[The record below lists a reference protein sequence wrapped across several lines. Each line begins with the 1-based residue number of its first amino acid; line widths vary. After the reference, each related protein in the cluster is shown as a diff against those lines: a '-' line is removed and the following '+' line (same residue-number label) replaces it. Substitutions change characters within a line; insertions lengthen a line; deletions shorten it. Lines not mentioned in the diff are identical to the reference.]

1 MTYQETLDYMFS
13 QLPMF
18 HRVGKSAYKANLDNT
33 LVLDAHFGHP
43 HKRFKTVH
51 VAGTNGKG
59 STSHML
65 ASILQDAG
73 LKVGLYTSPHL
84 RDFRERIKVN
94 GVEISKDYVVYFV
107 KHHMDLFEQV
117 QPSFFEMTVALA
129 FKFFADE
136 QVDVA
141 VVEVG
146 MGGRLDSTNIIS
158 PLVSIVTNIGY
169 DHTEFLGNTLDE
181 IAFEKGGVIKP
192 KIPVVIGESHPE
204 TLPVFDSLAIERR
217 APIVFADKKYRVVEQ
232 SLSQNGLQ
240 RFTIANSLGDIA
252 YKDIEVD
259 LQGSYQTKNMV
270 TVLAAID
277 ELKAH
282 FPRIND
288 DTIRKG
294 LKHASSQTGLVG
306 RWFELSEKPLMICD
320 TGHNVDGITYIVD
333 QISKTPHEKL
343 FWVFGM
349 VSDKDINKV
358 IALLPKDAYYIFTQA
373 SIPRAKDANLL
384 AEQCRE
390 AGLVGE
396 VEKNVQ
402 KAVEKAK
409 KMASDNDLIFI
420 GGSTFVVA
428 EVV

>member
-107 KHHMDLFEQV
+107 KHHMDMFEQV

-259 LQGSYQTKNMV
+259 LQGSYQAKNMV

-282 FPRIND
+282 FPRLND

>member
-107 KHHMDLFEQV
+107 KHHMDMFEQV

-259 LQGSYQTKNMV
+259 LQGSYQAKNMV

>member
-33 LVLDAHFGHP
+33 LILDEHFGHP
-43 HKRFKTVH
+43 HANFKTIH

-94 GVEISKDYVVYFV
+94 GEEVSEAYVVDFV
-107 KHHMDLFEQV
+107 EQHKALFEKV

-129 FKFFADE
+129 FKYFADE
-136 QVDVA
+136 QIDVA

-158 PLVSIVTNIGY
+158 PLVSIITNIGF
-169 DHTEFLGNTLDE
+169 DHTEFLGDTLAK
-181 IAFEKGGVIKP
+181 IAFEKGGIIKSQT
-192 KIPVVIGESHPE
+192 PVVIGETHPE
-204 TLPVFDSLAIERR
+204 TAPVFTAIAEEKQTSL
-217 APIVFADKKYRVVEQ
+217 VFADQKYRVGER
-232 SLSQNGLQ
+232 SLTSDGLQ
-240 RFTIANSLGDIA
+240 RFTIVGSAGDIV
-252 YKDIEVD
+252 YKDVEVD
-259 LQGSYQTKNMV
+259 LQGSYQAKNILG
-270 TVLAAID
+270 VLAAVD
-277 ELKAH
+277 VLKAH
-282 FPRIND
+282 FPSLTD
-288 DTIRKG
+288 DAIRQG
-294 LKHASSQTGLVG
+294 LRHASSQTGLRG
-306 RWFELSEKPLMICD
+306 RWFKLSDNPLTICD

-343 FWVFGM
+343 YWVFGM
-349 VSDKDINKV
+349 VSDKDIKKV
-358 IALLPKDAYYIFTQA
+358 IGLLPKDAYYIFTQA
-373 SIPRAKDANLL
+373 SIPRAKDADLL
-384 AEQCRE
+384 AEECRA

-402 KAVEKAK
+402 KALEKAK
-409 KMASDNDLIFI
+409 SMASPNDLVFI

>member
-1 MTYQETLDYMFS
+1 MTYQETLNYMFS

-33 LVLDAHFGHP
+33 HILDAHFGHP
-43 HKRFKTVH
+43 HTKFKTIH

-84 RDFRERIKVN
+84 RDFRERIKVD
-94 GVEISKDYVVYFV
+94 GAEVSEAYVVDFV
-107 KHHMDLFEQV
+107 EQHKTLFEKV

-129 FKFFADE
+129 FKYFADE
-136 QVDVA
+136 QIDVA

-158 PLVSIVTNIGY
+158 PLVSIITNIGF
-169 DHTEFLGNTLDE
+169 DHTEFLGDTLAK
-181 IAFEKGGVIKP
+181 IAFEKGGIIKP
-192 KIPVVIGESHPE
+192 QTPAVIGESHPE
-204 TLPVFDSLAIERR
+204 TAPVFTKIAEEAQAS
-217 APIVFADKKYRVVEQ
+217 IVFADQKYRVGER
-232 SLSQNGLQ
+232 SLSSDGLQ
-240 RFTIANSLGDIA
+240 RFTIESKTGDIV
-252 YKDIEVD
+252 YKDVEVD
-259 LQGSYQTKNMV
+259 LQGSYQAKNILG
-270 TVLAAID
+270 VLAAV
-277 ELKAH
+277 EVLKAH
-282 FPRIND
+282 FSSLTD
-288 DTIRKG
+288 DAIRCG
-294 LKHASSQTGLVG
+294 LRHASSQTGLRG
-306 RWFELSEKPLMICD
+306 RWFKLSDNPLTICD

-343 FWVFGM
+343 YWVFGM
-349 VSDKDINKV
+349 VSDKDISTV
-358 IALLPKDAYYIFTQA
+358 IGLLPKDAYYIFTQA

-384 AEQCRE
+384 AEECRA

-402 KAVEKAK
+402 KALEKARS
-409 KMASDNDLIFI
+409 MASSNDLIFI

>member
-33 LVLDAHFGHP
+33 LILDEHFGHP
-43 HKRFKTVH
+43 HTKFKTIH

-84 RDFRERIKVN
+84 RDFRERIKIN
-94 GVEISKDYVVYFV
+94 GEEVSEAYVVDFV
-107 KHHMDLFEQV
+107 EQHKALFEKI

-129 FKFFADE
+129 FKYFADE
-136 QVDVA
+136 QIDVA

-158 PLVSIVTNIGY
+158 PLVSIITNIGF
-169 DHTEFLGNTLDE
+169 DHTEFLGDTLAK
-181 IAFEKGGVIKP
+181 IAFEKGGIIKP
-192 KIPVVIGESHPE
+192 QTPAIIGESHPE
-204 TLPVFDSLAIERR
+204 TAPVFTKIAEDAQ
-217 APIVFADKKYRVVEQ
+217 APIVFADQKYRVGER
-232 SLSQNGLQ
+232 SLTSDGLQ
-240 RFTIANSLGDIA
+240 RFTIESSAGDVV
-252 YKDIEVD
+252 YDDVEVD
-259 LQGSYQTKNMV
+259 LQGSYQAKNILG
-270 TVLAAID
+270 VLTAVD
-277 ELKAH
+277 VLKAH
-282 FPRIND
+282 FPYLTD
-288 DTIRKG
+288 DAVRRG
-294 LKHASSQTGLVG
+294 LRHASSQTGLRG
-306 RWFELSEKPLMICD
+306 RWFKLSDNPLTICD

-343 FWVFGM
+343 YWVFGM
-349 VSDKDINKV
+349 VSDKEINKV
-358 IALLPKDAYYIFTQA
+358 IQLLPKDAYYIFTQA
-373 SIPRAKDANLL
+373 SIPRAKDADLL
-384 AEQCRE
+384 AEECRA
-390 AGLVGE
+390 AGLAGE

-402 KAVEKAK
+402 KAVEKARS
-409 KMASDNDLIFI
+409 MASSNDLIFI

>member
-33 LVLDAHFGHP
+33 LILDEHFGHP
-43 HKRFKTVH
+43 HTKFKTIH

-84 RDFRERIKVN
+84 RDFRERIKIN
-94 GVEISKDYVVYFV
+94 GEEVSEAYVVDFV
-107 KHHMDLFEQV
+107 DQHKALFEKV

-129 FKFFADE
+129 FKYFADE
-136 QVDVA
+136 QIDVA

-158 PLVSIVTNIGY
+158 PLVSIITNIGF
-169 DHTEFLGNTLDE
+169 DHTEFLGDTLAK
-181 IAFEKGGVIKP
+181 IAFEKGGIIKP
-192 KIPVVIGESHPE
+192 QTPAIIGESHPE
-204 TLPVFDSLAIERR
+204 TASVFAKIAEEVQASL
-217 APIVFADKKYRVVEQ
+217 VFADQRYRVGER
-232 SLSQNGLQ
+232 SLTSDGLQ
-240 RFTIANSLGDIA
+240 RFTIESSAGDVV
-252 YKDIEVD
+252 YDDVEVD
-259 LQGSYQTKNMV
+259 LQGSYQAKNILG
-270 TVLAAID
+270 VLTAVD
-277 ELKAH
+277 VLKAH
-282 FPRIND
+282 FPSLTD
-288 DTIRKG
+288 DAVRRG
-294 LKHASSQTGLVG
+294 LRHASAQTGLRG
-306 RWFELSEKPLMICD
+306 RWFKLSNNPLTICD

-343 FWVFGM
+343 YWVFGM
-349 VSDKDINKV
+349 VSDKEINKV
-358 IALLPKDAYYIFTQA
+358 IQLLPKDAYYIFTQA
-373 SIPRAKDANLL
+373 SIPRAKDADLL
-384 AEQCRE
+384 AEECRA
-390 AGLVGE
+390 AGLAGE
-396 VEKNVQ
+396 VEKNVE
-402 KAVEKAK
+402 KAVEKARS
-409 KMASDNDLIFI
+409 MASSNDLIFI

>member
-18 HRVGKSAYKANLDNT
+18 HRIGKSAYKANLDNT
-33 LVLDAHFGHP
+33 LALDEFFGHP
-43 HKRFKTVH
+43 HRQFKSIH

-94 GVEISKDYVVYFV
+94 GVEVSERYVVDFV
-107 KHHMDLFEQV
+107 ETHKHLFETV

-129 FKFFADE
+129 FKYFAE
-136 QVDVA
+136 EMVDVA

-158 PLVSIVTNIGY
+158 PLVSVITNIGF
-169 DHTEFLGNTLDE
+169 DHTEFLGDTLAK
-181 IAFEKGGVIKP
+181 IAGEKGGIIKDG
-192 KIPVVIGESHPE
+192 IPVVVGETHVE
-204 TLPVFDSLAIERR
+204 TSSVFEEIAKDRNAKL
-217 APIVFADKKYRVVEQ
+217 VFADQKYAVTETFLQEDGIQVFSVEDC
-232 SLSQNGLQ
+232 NGV
-240 RFTIANSLGDIA
+240 SA
-252 YKDIEVD
+252 YNDLEVD
-259 LQGSYQTKNMV
+259 LQGSYQRKNIL
-270 TVLAAID
+270 TVLAAVD
-277 ELKAH
+277 ELKPY
-282 FPRIND
+282 FPQLSEA
-288 DTIRKG
+288 TIRKG
-294 LKHASSQTGLVG
+294 LRHASKQTGLRG
-306 RWFELSEKPLMICD
+306 RWYQLSSNPLTICD
-320 TGHNVDGITYIVD
+320 TGHNVDGITFIVD
-333 QISKTPHEKL
+333 QIAKTPYEKL

-349 VSDKDINKV
+349 VSDKDISKV
-358 IALLPKDAYYIFTQA
+358 ITLLPKDAYYIFTQA
-373 SIPRAKDANLL
+373 SIPRAMDAELL
-384 AEQCRE
+384 AEKCN
-390 AGLVGE
+390 AVGLKGE

-402 KAVEKAK
+402 KALLRAK
-409 KMASDNDLIFI
+409 KMASNNDLIFI

>member
-18 HRVGKSAYKANLDNT
+18 HRIGKSAYKANLDNT
-33 LVLDAHFGHP
+33 LALDEFFGHP
-43 HKRFKTVH
+43 HRQFKSIH

-94 GVEISKDYVVYFV
+94 GVEVSERYVVDFV
-107 KHHMDLFEQV
+107 ETHKHLFETV

-129 FKFFADE
+129 FKYFAE
-136 QVDVA
+136 EMVDVA

-158 PLVSIVTNIGY
+158 PLVSVITNIGF
-169 DHTEFLGNTLDE
+169 DHTEFLGDTLAK
-181 IAFEKGGVIKP
+181 IAGEKGGIIKDG
-192 KIPVVIGESHPE
+192 IPVVVGETHVE
-204 TLPVFDSLAIERR
+204 TSPVFEEIAKDRNAKL
-217 APIVFADKKYRVVEQ
+217 VFADQKYAVTETFLQEDGIQVFSVEDC
-232 SLSQNGLQ
+232 NGV
-240 RFTIANSLGDIA
+240 SA
-252 YKDIEVD
+252 YNNLEVD
-259 LQGSYQTKNMV
+259 LQGSYQRKNIL
-270 TVLAAID
+270 TVLAAVD
-277 ELKAH
+277 ELKPY
-282 FPRIND
+282 FPQLSEA
-288 DTIRKG
+288 TIRKG
-294 LKHASSQTGLVG
+294 LRHASKQTGLRG
-306 RWFELSEKPLMICD
+306 RWYQLSSNPLTICD
-320 TGHNVDGITYIVD
+320 TGHNVDGITFIVD
-333 QISKTPHEKL
+333 QIAKTPYEKL

-349 VSDKDINKV
+349 VSDKDISKV
-358 IALLPKDAYYIFTQA
+358 ITLLPKDAYYIFTQA
-373 SIPRAKDANLL
+373 SIPRAMDAELL
-384 AEQCRE
+384 AEKCN
-390 AGLVGE
+390 AVGLKGE

-402 KAVEKAK
+402 KALLRAK
-409 KMASDNDLIFI
+409 KMASNNDLIFI

>member
-33 LVLDAHFGHP
+33 LILDAHFGHP
-43 HKRFKTVH
+43 HRSFKTIH

-84 RDFRERIKVN
+84 RDFRERIKVD
-94 GVEISKDYVVYFV
+94 GVEISEDYVTYFV

-129 FKFFADE
+129 FKYFADE

-181 IAFEKGGVIKP
+181 IAFEKGGIIKSQ
-192 KIPVVIGESHPE
+192 IPVVIGESHPE

-232 SLSQNGLQ
+232 SLSPDGLQ
-240 RFTIANSLGDIA
+240 RFTIANSFGDIA

-259 LQGSYQTKNMV
+259 LQGSYQAKNMV

-277 ELKAH
+277 ELKVH
-282 FPRIND
+282 FPRLND
-288 DTIRKG
+288 DTIRRG

-306 RWFELSEKPLMICD
+306 RWFELSEKPLTICD

-349 VSDKDINKV
+349 VSDKDIKKV
-358 IALLPKDAYYIFTQA
+358 IGLLPKDAYYIFTQA
-373 SIPRAKDANLL
+373 SIPRAKDATLL

-402 KAVEKAK
+402 KAVEKARG
-409 KMASDNDLIFI
+409 MASDNDLIFI